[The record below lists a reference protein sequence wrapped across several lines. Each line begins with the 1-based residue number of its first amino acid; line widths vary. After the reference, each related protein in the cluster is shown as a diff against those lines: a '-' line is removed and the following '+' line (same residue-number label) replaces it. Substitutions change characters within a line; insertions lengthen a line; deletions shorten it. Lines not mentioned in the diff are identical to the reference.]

1 MNLPKTWSLFGPDH
15 LPYRLLLLAQL
26 IDRQT
31 ARQLH
36 RQFDITLAEWRVLA
50 FICAAGPATASTVG
64 HSGGID
70 RAEISRAVT
79 KLEAKELITRKTDP
93 DNRRRLIISPTSS
106 GDALFD
112 QIRDDRRAFFR
123 NVLADIGIGERAVIE
138 SAIERMALSLR
149 A

>member
-1 MNLPKTWSLFGPDH
+1 
-15 LPYRLLLLAQL
+15 
-26 IDRQT
+26 
-31 ARQLH
+31 
-36 RQFDITLAEWRVLA
+36 
-50 FICAAGPATASTVG
+50 
-64 HSGGID
+64 
-70 RAEISRAVT
+70 
-79 KLEAKELITRKTDP
+79 
-93 DNRRRLIISPTSS
+93 LIISPTSS